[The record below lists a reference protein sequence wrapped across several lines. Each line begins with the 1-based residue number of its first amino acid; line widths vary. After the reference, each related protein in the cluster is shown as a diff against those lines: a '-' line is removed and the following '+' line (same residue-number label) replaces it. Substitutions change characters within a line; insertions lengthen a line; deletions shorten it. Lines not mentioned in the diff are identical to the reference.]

1 MLKHDGILVSN
12 LNPRI
17 HLERN
22 SKLQVLGDQ
31 WICQHLPSCCPGF
44 KSQAH
49 HLRFRQFIDLCN
61 AERTKINKKRGREWP
76 FKKNYLQVLILPKLD
91 RYFSKAKETSRDIRY
106 VFEVNK

>member
-61 AERTKINKKRGREWP
+61 AERTKINKKEAGIGP
-76 FKKNYLQVLILPKLD
+76 LKNYLQVLNFTEIGPI
-91 RYFSKAKETSRDIRY
+91 FFESKRDQSGY
-106 VFEVNK
+106 